1 VRFIVKNT
9 HVLYRSPN
17 MSIANKPLFWPF
29 SSLLIQYLIKQNAQS
44 MTNNHLSQC
53 ASYIFWDLY
62 GHHQGDMWTDN
73 KVRELATLCLLWQ
86 HWTKTLVGFD
96 GVDISPF
103 HSCVVVVVVDVWQ
116 SPSEWHLLL
125 SVCVLVCRREN
136 VGAWIRANNKH

>member
-1 VRFIVKNT
+1 
-9 HVLYRSPN
+9 
-17 MSIANKPLFWPF
+17 
-29 SSLLIQYLIKQNAQS
+29 
-44 MTNNHLSQC
+44 
-53 ASYIFWDLY
+53 
-62 GHHQGDMWTDN
+62 MWTDN

-136 VGAWIRANNKH
+136 VGA